1 MALTDDRTDT
11 RAAEPSPR
19 KGWLAAGGLLGAF
32 LASACC
38 VGPLV
43 L

>member
-1 MALTDDRTDT
+1 M
-11 RAAEPSPR
+11 
-19 KGWLAAGGLLGAF
+19 LGAF

-43 L
+43 LLTLGISGARIGI